1 MKSANRIP
9 AGTVRRFSL
18 YLRSLEEL
26 GGSGVT
32 TVASGKLAEHGGTT
46 AAQVRKDLSHLG
58 SFGKR
63 GLGYSVPELTRVLL
77 GVLGLGAVWRVALV
91 GAGRIGTA
99 LFEYE
104 PFRKRG
110 FAITTVVDS
119 DPAKAG
125 RRLGDVRI
133 RDARELERALQE
145 DGTHLVILA
154 VPAAAAQEVAN
165 RVVSAGVKAILN
177 YAPVQLRVPQDVA
190 VGSVSMLLEL
200 EGLSYALTRA
210 ADRRPT
216 DSRQA
221 APPLPTGRS

>member
-1 MKSANRIP
+1 M
-9 AGTVRRFSL
+9 RRFSL

-32 TVASGKLAEHGGTT
+32 TVASGKLAERGGTT

-63 GLGYSVPELTRVLL
+63 GLGYSVAELTRVLR

-110 FAITTVVDS
+110 FAITTVVDR
-119 DPAKAG
+119 DPAKVG
-125 RRLGDVRI
+125 RLLGDARI
-133 RDARELERALQE
+133 RDARELERAIQE
-145 DGTHLVILA
+145 DGTRLVILA
-154 VPAAAAQEVAN
+154 VPASAAQEVAN

-177 YAPVQLRVPQDVA
+177 YAPVRLRVPQDVT

-200 EGLSYALTRA
+200 EGLSYALTRG
-210 ADRRPT
+210 
-216 DSRQA
+216 S
-221 APPLPTGRS
+221 

>member
-1 MKSANRIP
+1 M
-9 AGTVRRFSL
+9 RRFSL

-26 GGSGVT
+26 GDAGVTMVPSGV
-32 TVASGKLAEHGGTT
+32 LAEHGGTT

-63 GLGYSVPELTRVLL
+63 GLGYSVAELTRVLR
-77 GVLGLGAVWRVALV
+77 GVLGLGVVWRVALV

-110 FAITTVVDS
+110 FAITTVVDI

-125 RRLGDVRI
+125 RRLGEVRI
-133 RDARELERALQE
+133 RHASELERAIEE
-145 DGTHLVILA
+145 DRTDLVIVA
-154 VPAAAAQEVAN
+154 VPASAAQEVADL
-165 RVVSAGVKAILN
+165 VVSAGVKAILN
-177 YAPVQLRVPQDVA
+177 YAPVQLRVPKDVA

-200 EGLSYALTRA
+200 EGLSYALTRSA
-210 ADRRPT
+210 AEPARSRRPA
-216 DSRQA
+216 DPQNQA
-221 APPLPTGRS
+221 PLPTGGS

>member
-1 MKSANRIP
+1 VRSANRIP

-26 GGSGVT
+26 GGAGVT
-32 TVASGKLAEHGGTT
+32 TAPSGVLAEHGGTT

-63 GLGYSVPELTRVLL
+63 GLGYSVAELTRVLRD
-77 GVLGLGAVWRVALV
+77 VLGLGTVWRVALV

-104 PFRKRG
+104 PFRQRG
-110 FAITTVVDS
+110 FAITTVVDI

-133 RDARELERALQE
+133 RHARELERAIEE
-145 DGTHLVILA
+145 DGTDLVIVA
-154 VPAAAAQEVAN
+154 VPASAAQEVADL
-165 RVVSAGVKAILN
+165 VVSAGVKAILN
-177 YAPVQLRVPQDVA
+177 YAPVQLRVPEDVA

-200 EGLSYALTRA
+200 EGLSYALTRSA
-210 ADRRPT
+210 VAGREPADA
-216 DSRQA
+216 Q
-221 APPLPTGRS
+221 PPLPTGRS